1 MQPNAHEN
9 NKRIIVVE
17 DDEGLNSLIS
27 KKLER
32 FGFEVKSYTKG
43 CKAVD
48 AFNRKDLILLD
59 YKLQNCYAEEI
70 IYELQEKT
78 PNPKFIIMTGQG
90 DEKTAVKMMK
100 MGAKDYITK
109 DVNFLEK
116 LPSVISKVLN
126 LIDVEEKLEESQK
139 ELKKSEE
146 KYRLIT
152 ENVND
157 LITKLDLSFKCSYVS
172 TIAEKLTGYKSNE
185 LLGKSIFDFVHP
197 NEKISLKN
205 YFERILQGSDDTIIR
220 YRFRKKNGE
229 YIWLEANN
237 HVLKTDKLKNKEII
251 SVSRDITEVLKSE
264 ELIKAKEA
272 AEYASK
278 TKSEFLANLSHEI
291 RNPMN
296 VIIGM
301 TNTLSRTQIN
311 QEQTKYIEALRIS
324 SNNLMNIINDILDIS
339 KIEANKVDIYNI
351 HFKLDELFNELKLL
365 YQHQADFKGLDFQY
379 KIAPNVP
386 LHLVGDYNK
395 LKQILVNLISNAI
408 KFTKKGSVSL
418 LAELVLI
425 EKKSVK
431 IKFIVQDTGIGIKKE
446 NFNKIFEAF
455 TQLDSSWSKQYS
467 GTGLGLAI
475 VKKFTDLLSGNITF
489 NSKYNKGTTFY
500 VQIPFHLFDKSV
512 TKNEEEQKKINKK
525 QPIKEMKILL
535 AEDDAINQMY
545 LKNFLENQGWQV
557 ETAKNGLQVIDKFK
571 NETYDLILMD
581 GQMPKMDGFEATR
594 IIRSKE
600 QENQLKHIPIIA
612 ITGYAVSEEKD
623 KFLNAGMDE
632 FITKPIN
639 EQKLLNIIDAVTSN
653 T

>member
-1 MQPNAHEN
+1 MQPNSHKN
-9 NKRIIVVE
+9 NRRIIVVE

-32 FGFEVKSYTKG
+32 FGYEVKSYTKG

-48 AFNRKDLILLD
+48 AFNTKDLLLLD
-59 YKLQNCYAEEI
+59 YKLQDCYAEEI
-70 IYELQEKT
+70 IDKLQDK
-78 PNPKFIIMTGQG
+78 NLKPKFIIMTGQG

-109 DVNFLEK
+109 DTNFLEN
-116 LPSVISKVLN
+116 LPSSINKILN
-126 LIDVEEKLEESQK
+126 LINVEEKLEDSQK
-139 ELKKSEE
+139 ELQKSEE

-157 LITKLDLSFKCSYVS
+157 LITKLDLSFYYSYAS
-172 TIAEKLTGYKSNE
+172 PIAEKLTGYKSHV

-197 NEKISLKN
+197 HEKVSLEN
-205 YFERILQGSDDTIIR
+205 YFERILRGSDDTIIR

-229 YIWLEANN
+229 YIWLETNN
-237 HVLKTDKLKNKEII
+237 HVLKTDKLENKEII
-251 SVSRDITEVLKSE
+251 SVSRDITEGLKSE

-278 TKSEFLANLSHEI
+278 TKSEFLASLSHEI

-301 TNTLSRTQIN
+301 ANTLSRTQLS

-324 SNNLMNIINDILDIS
+324 SNNLMNLINDILDIS

-365 YQHQADFKGLDFQY
+365 YQHQADFKGLDFQC

-386 LHLVGDYNK
+386 IDLVGDYNK
-395 LKQILVNLISNAI
+395 LKQILVNLISNSI
-408 KFTKKGSVSL
+408 KFTKKGRVSM

-425 EKKSVK
+425 EKKSVR
-431 IKFIVQDTGIGIKKE
+431 IKFIVQDTGLGIKKE

-455 TQLDSSWSKQYS
+455 TQLDSSPSKQYS

-500 VQIPFHLFDKSV
+500 VQIPFHLYDKSV
-512 TKNEEEQKKINKK
+512 TKNNEKQQKINKK
-525 QPIKEMKILL
+525 QPIKKMKILL

-557 ETAKNGLQVIDKFK
+557 ETAKNGQQVIDKFEK
-571 NETYDLILMD
+571 ETYDIVLMD

-594 IIRSKE
+594 IIRKKE
-600 QENQLKHIPIIA
+600 QENQLNPVPIVA
-612 ITGYAVSEEKD
+612 ITGYAISEEKD

-639 EQKLLNIIDAVTSN
+639 EQKLLNIINELTSN